1 MLCMRHLLDCYIRI
15 NEDAQEEKKLKKL
28 KKVNEIC
35 KYVEILEFDRVS
47 SHCQTT
53 YVTFTFC
60 MS

>member
-15 NEDAQEEKKLKKL
+15 NEDAQRKKK
-28 KKVNEIC
+28 KKVNEI
-35 KYVEILEFDRVS
+35 YVEILEFDRVS

>member
-1 MLCMRHLLDCYIRI
+1 MLCMRHLLDCYIRN
-15 NEDAQEEKKLKKL
+15 NEDAQKKKL